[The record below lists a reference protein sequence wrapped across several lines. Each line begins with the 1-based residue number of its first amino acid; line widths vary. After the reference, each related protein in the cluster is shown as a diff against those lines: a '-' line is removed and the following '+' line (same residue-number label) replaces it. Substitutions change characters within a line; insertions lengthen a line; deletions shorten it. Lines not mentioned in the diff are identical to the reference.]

1 MDSRFTQR
9 VRKVLA
15 LSREEAGR
23 LHHSYIGT
31 EHILLGLLRE
41 GEGVAAAVLK
51 QMEFDMDSL
60 REKVEETVEMGGN
73 TLTVGDLPYTSKS
86 KRVLELSI
94 EEARSMSHTYVGTE
108 HILLGL
114 FEGGEWTRRSDPEAA
129 GSKFRGS

>member
-23 LHHSYIGT
+23 LHHNYIGT

-51 QMEFDMDSL
+51 QMDFDLETL
-60 REKVEETVEMGGN
+60 RIKVEEVVEVGGN

-94 EEARSMSHTYVGTE
+94 EEARSMNHTYVD
-108 HILLGL
+108 
-114 FEGGEWTRRSDPEAA
+114 RKSVV
-129 GSKFRGS
+129 